1 MAGCGPHALVL
12 SVPPLSCC
20 QYLAQDQVQPSSPT
34 ATVFLRQVLTGDP
47 KLLLNTGLWP
57 LLLLYSFLPSGVGNP
72 EFLLL
77 YLSFLPGEKKKKEK
91 KSKQTVAPTLVL
103 GFTCWTLTSA
113 GLCLLSVWLTF
124 DLLHLVAKMGTRFPR
139 PVFTL
144 WLPAIRLGQILP
156 SAECPLSWTCQS
168 PCLASHPRGSFL
180 EAGLLPTCLGIL
192 STQEGMAQQTLVAK
206 MNDLPCLGAAH
217 T

>member
-1 MAGCGPHALVL
+1 MAGSGPHALVL

-20 QYLAQDQVQPSSPT
+20 QDLAQDQVQPSSPT

-72 EFLLL
+72 ELLSL
-77 YLSFLPGEKKKKEK
+77 CLNFLPGEKKKKKKKK

-124 DLLHLVAKMGTRFPR
+124 DLLHLVAKMNGNQIPWSCIH
-139 PVFTL
+139 TL
-144 WLPAIRLGQILP
+144 APSHKAGADPAI
-156 SAECPLSWTCQS
+156 C
-168 PCLASHPRGSFL
+168 
-180 EAGLLPTCLGIL
+180 
-192 STQEGMAQQTLVAK
+192 
-206 MNDLPCLGAAH
+206 
-217 T
+217 